1 MSWTWIALVTF
12 PLRSLLSI
20 ASSRI
25 PSTSNGQHV
34 STPAGI
40 LIFAAMIAVAIAVF
54 VFAIRYFR
62 RFMRGKD
69 Q

>member
-1 MSWTWIALVTF
+1 MALVML
-12 PLRSLLSI
+12 PLPSLTSI
-20 ASSRI
+20 ASSTI
-25 PSTSNGQHV
+25 HSTSNGQHV
-34 STPAGI
+34 STPVGI

-62 RFMRGKD
+62 RLMRGKD